1 MKPRLPE
8 VISIN
13 SLEEHDKGKRNNEAH
28 THKKVTG
35 GKMVVVKD
43 FYQRKNIVLSE
54 VGLEVCLWQVS
65 VTKCF
70 SSENK

>member
-13 SLEEHDKGKRNNEAH
+13 SLEDLDKGKRSHEAQI
-28 THKKVTG
+28 KG
-35 GKMVVVKD
+35 NWRGNGSFKD
-43 FYQRKNIVLSE
+43 FYQRKKMVLSKL
-54 VGLEVCLWQVS
+54 GLEVCLWQVS

-70 SSENK
+70 SSEKK